1 MSLTMKMQ
9 ITGYDA
15 QEDVYS
21 FEVSTGFVTRGTI
34 TATALN
40 DLSLSA
46 PHAKPGQLTAE
57 ERLLVLIYDE
67 FFKEEPTDLVGHDAY
82 LYNII
87 RLRPQEMP
95 DGCVP
100 LNSNNV
106 KQLKL
111 NGGDE

>member
-15 QEDVYS
+15 LTDVYS
-21 FEVSTGFVTRGTI
+21 FEVTTSFVTRGTI

-40 DLSLSA
+40 ELSVSA
-46 PHAKPGQLTAE
+46 PHALPGQLNAE

-87 RLRPQEMP
+87 RLRPQELP

-106 KQLKL
+106 KHLKL
-111 NGGDE
+111 RGSDE